1 MRRLLKSVKAANLGC
16 GNVHVGM
23 GTPARPVERSSTALS
38 FAVVLVLLTVT
49 SACRLDMQVQ
59 PRVNPLAKSDFF
71 SDQRS
76 ARPPVEGTVARGQ
89 LHEDTYFY
97 TGKIGNTPGDYMPF
111 PVTREVLDRGRE
123 RYNIFCAPCHSRLGD
138 GNGFVPSR
146 GFARK
151 PPSYHIPRLQKA
163 PVGYFYDVI
172 TEGFGI
178 MPDYSSQIP
187 PRDRWS
193 IVAYVRALQLS
204 QNATMADVPAGQS
217 VPSVPPKFGE
227 PGNGATLP
235 VVVPASHATSEEQE
249 EQKEKPEMPEKE
261 EAK

>member
-1 MRRLLKSVKAANLGC
+1 MLHLRQSVVVIALAG
-16 GNVHVGM
+16 
-23 GTPARPVERSSTALS
+23 TALL
-38 FAVVLVLLTVT
+38 AG
-49 SACRLDMQVQ
+49 CRLDMQVQ

-71 SDQRS
+71 PDQRS

-89 LHEDTYFY
+89 LHEDAYFY
-97 TGKIGNTPGDYMPF
+97 TGKIGNSPGDYLPF

-123 RYNIFCAPCHSRLGD
+123 RYNIFCAPCHSRVGD

-146 GFARK
+146 GFART
-151 PPSYHIPRLQKA
+151 PPSFHIPRLQKA
-163 PVGYFYDVI
+163 PAGYFYDVI
-172 TEGFGI
+172 TEGFGT
-178 MPDYSSQIP
+178 MPDYVSQIP
-187 PRDRWS
+187 ARDRWN

-217 VPSVPPKFGE
+217 VPSVPPKFTE

-235 VVVPASHATSEEQE
+235 VVAPASHSTSEEQE
-249 EQKEKPEMPEKE
+249 EPKEKPEKE